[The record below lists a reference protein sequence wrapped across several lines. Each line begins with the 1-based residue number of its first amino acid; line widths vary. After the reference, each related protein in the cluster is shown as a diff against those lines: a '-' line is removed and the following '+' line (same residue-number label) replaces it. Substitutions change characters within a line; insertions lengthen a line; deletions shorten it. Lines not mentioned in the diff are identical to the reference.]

1 VSLYGTRISL
11 NGKCTVRELASEA
24 KVSLATAKKAIDC
37 YNDGYD
43 YPLKDER
50 EKAVVG
56 SKRLGLQ
63 AHHHAFLYSLFD
75 ENPKRP
81 RVDKETYAQ

>member
-1 VSLYGTRISL
+1 MITVQQNVNNGIYISGRSFDELKWAEIVSLYGTRISL

-43 YPLKDER
+43 YPLKEKR
-50 EKAVVG
+50 EKAIVG
-56 SKRLGLQ
+56 SKR
-63 AHHHAFLYSLFD
+63 
-75 ENPKRP
+75 
-81 RVDKETYAQ
+81 